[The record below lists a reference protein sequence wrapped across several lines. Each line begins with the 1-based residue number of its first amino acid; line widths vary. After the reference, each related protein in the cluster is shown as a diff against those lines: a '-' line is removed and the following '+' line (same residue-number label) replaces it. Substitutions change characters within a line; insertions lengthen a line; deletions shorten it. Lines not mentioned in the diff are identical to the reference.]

1 MERNKDP
8 MYLGGLKVGK
18 WRRKRSKVLRWSGEA
33 WGPGRTWS
41 LRKGWNSGWL
51 QGGVSLSQ

>member
-1 MERNKDP
+1 MERNKDL
-8 MYLGGLKVGK
+8 MCLGGLKVGK

-41 LRKGWNSGWL
+41 
-51 QGGVSLSQ
+51 